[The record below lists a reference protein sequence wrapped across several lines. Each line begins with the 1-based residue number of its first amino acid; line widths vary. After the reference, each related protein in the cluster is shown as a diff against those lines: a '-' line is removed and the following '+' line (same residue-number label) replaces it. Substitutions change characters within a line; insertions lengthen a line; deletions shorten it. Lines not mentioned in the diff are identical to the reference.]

1 MTKGRFQTQ
10 TLTGKFLLLALPP
23 MIFSAAIYLVALSW
37 FQARTIH
44 ETERQITVAMAQR
57 YADILSRP
65 IWNLEEET
73 TSEILDS
80 LVNEPETLCI
90 QLAEVIGLEGPSK
103 RGQCDEESGLQT
115 ISATASIVFTQGR
128 VRENIGSLYLI
139 REFKGQPVNILKLIA
154 PQIILTVIVIGV
166 LIIFAFYGF
175 RRSVTAPLDEIQH
188 SLLAYEETG
197 KREKVKWSST
207 DELGRFVEA
216 YNASL
221 ARQAASETALRKQLT
236 LTKTLLNTVP
246 NPVAFLNPDFTLR
259 GCNESFTALFGIQ
272 DEHDIGLPISDL
284 MQTNPWAA
292 LPSDLDQAF
301 SVNTERAP
309 VYSLETM
316 IKDRL
321 GKERYVIF
329 STSALR
335 GQDRKINSLV
345 SVMQDIT
352 ERKDSEVELERA
364 KEAAESALSELKV
377 AQDNLIQSEKMAS
390 LGSLVAGISHEINTP
405 VGSSITV
412 ASSISEKTQ
421 DFRDIVESGKVR
433 KSDLTQYLN
442 MMNEASE
449 ILNNSLTTAAELVHS
464 FKQVAVDQTTS
475 KRRRFNLRQVL
486 SEVIATLQ
494 PAVKKTPHSLELDL
508 DENITMDTYPGPLGQ
523 VITNIVNNALL
534 HAFENKK
541 KGTITV
547 KSTAEDE
554 NFVVIQIEDNGS
566 GIPVSH
572 QKRIFD
578 PFFTTKM
585 GTGGTGLGLNVT
597 YNIITNLLGGSIS
610 VSSEENEGSLF
621 TIRIP
626 ETAPMRSEEEES
638 HYNI

>member
-103 RGQCDEESGLQT
+103 RGQCADESDLQT
-115 ISATASIVFTQGR
+115 ISATAPIVFTQGR

-421 DFRDIVESGKVR
+421 DFKEIVESGKVR
-433 KSDLTQYLN
+433 KSDLTQYLS

-449 ILNNSLTTAAELVHS
+449 ILNNSLSTAAELVHS

-494 PAVKKTPHSLELDL
+494 PAVKKTPHRLELDL
-508 DENITMDTYPGPLGQ
+508 DESITMDTYPGPLGQ

>member
-90 QLAEVIGLEGPSK
+90 QLAEVIGLEGPAE
-103 RGQCDEESGLQT
+103 RGECGNESELQT
-115 ISATASIVFTQGR
+115 ISASASIVFTQGR
-128 VRENIGSLYLI
+128 VRENIGSLYLV

-197 KREKVKWSST
+197 KREAVKWSST

-221 ARQAASETALRKQLT
+221 ARQEASEMALRKQLT
-236 LTKTLLNTVP
+236 LTRTLLNTVP

-284 MQTNPWAA
+284 MQTNPWAS
-292 LPSDLDQAF
+292 LPEDIDQAF
-301 SVNTERAP
+301 SSNTERTP

-316 IKDRL
+316 VKDRL
-321 GKERYVIF
+321 GKERFVIF

-335 GQDRKINSLV
+335 GQDGRINSLV

-352 ERKDSEVELERA
+352 ERKDSEVELQRA
-364 KEAAESALSELKV
+364 KESAESALAELKV

-412 ASSISEKTQ
+412 ASSISEKTS
-421 DFRDIVESGKVR
+421 DFKTLLETGKVR

-442 MMNEASE
+442 MMAEASE

-486 SEVIATLQ
+486 SEVTATLQ
-494 PAVKKTPHSLELDL
+494 PAIKKTPHSLELDL
-508 DENITMDTYPGPLGQ
+508 DENIAMDSYPGPLGQ
-523 VITNIVNNALL
+523 VLTNIVNNALL
-534 HAFENKK
+534 HAFESKDRGNILVQSRMEGDKH
-541 KGTITV
+541 V
-547 KSTAEDE
+547 M
-554 NFVVIQIEDNGS
+554 IEIRDDGC
-566 GIPVSH
+566 GIPTNH
-572 QKRIFD
+572 IKRIFD

-597 YNIITNLLGGSIS
+597 YNIVTNLLGGSIS
-610 VSSEENEGSLF
+610 VTSHENEGSQF
-621 TIRIP
+621 QIKIP
-626 ETAPMRSEEEES
+626 ITAPVRSDEEEAQ
-638 HYNI
+638 YNI